1 MKWIVIWFN
10 SIRFKLK
17 SRWNE
22 PASRYL
28 FFLIAFVLSLAVIMY
43 LVEKRVSGADIKTV
57 SDTIWWFFVTIS
69 TVGYGDLVPKTGFG
83 RFIGILSVFGGVILF
98 SVFSGS
104 ITSFLVDFRLKE
116 RRGLG
121 KVAFK
126 DHIVIL
132 GWNQNLERVVSNLP
146 TFLGSKDFNLALVNE
161 GNEDE
166 YDEFK
171 TKYFDMNIRFVHGDF
186 TKESVLK
193 RANVED
199 AKAVIILA
207 DTYGGKKIDESDER
221 TLLATLT
228 IKAGNSHTEIYAEVI
243 KEEKAKHIKRA
254 GADVIILNGE
264 FNPIL
269 LSSSVTSPALPTFI
283 RELLN
288 VDEKPKLRLEN
299 VPKSFVG
306 KSFGDLFHYLRGKTS
321 GLPVGLL
328 TTERELTINDLLS
341 DDSSI
346 DSFIRAKFK
355 EAQSGDFEDDESSYK
370 VKINP
375 KDDYLLNEDDTAAF
389 VIY

>member
-1 MKWIVIWFN
+1 MNWLKEWLN
-10 SIRFKLK
+10 TIRFRLK
-17 SRWNE
+17 SRLNDST
-22 PASRYL
+22 SRYL
-28 FFLIAFVLSLAVIMY
+28 FLLIAGVVVLAVMMFF
-43 LVEKRVSGADIKTV
+43 VERRAKNTDIKTI

-69 TVGYGDLVPKTGFG
+69 TVGYGDLVPRTGVG
-83 RFIGILSVFGGVILF
+83 RFIGLLTVFGGVILF

-121 KVAFK
+121 KVSFK

-132 GWNQNLERVVSNLP
+132 GWNQNLERVVTNLP
-146 TFLGSKDFNLALVNE
+146 TFLGSKNFNLVLINE

-186 TKESVLK
+186 TQESVLK
-193 RANVED
+193 RAKVDD

-207 DTYGGKKIDESDER
+207 DTYGGKKIDDSDER
-221 TLLATLT
+221 TLMATLS
-228 IKAGNSHTEIYAEVI
+228 IKAQNPHVDIYAEVI
-243 KEEKAKHIKRA
+243 KEDKMKHIKRA
-254 GADVIILNGE
+254 GADVLILNGE
-264 FNPIL
+264 FSPIL
-269 LSSSVTSPALPTFI
+269 LSSSVNSPAIPTFI
-283 RELLN
+283 RELLSL
-288 VDEKPKLRLEN
+288 EEEPKLRLEN
-299 VPKSFVG
+299 VPKSFIG
-306 KSFGDLFHYLRGKTS
+306 KSFGELFLYLRGKTK

-328 TTERELTINDLLS
+328 ATERELTINDLLS

-355 EAQSGDFEDDESSYK
+355 EAQSGDFEDEESSYK

-375 KDDYLLNEDDTAAF
+375 NDNYEINEDDTAAF